1 MEDSRPPPPPIP
13 PSPTLSNPDMI
24 LPFDQNERESSTPS
38 PPFNLPSLSHL
49 QSFYEN
55 RPVPNDYGVE
65 VTRNNAQPGGS
76 WRQKTYPRHTWLH
89 EGHDAASRRLSDIG
103 EEDTSSP
110 TYLGGFAKNSHV
122 PHAAR
127 IARSPKLQLPDH
139 TEAREAAEWSSS
151 SSSTVSAPSE
161 SPMDGNTHSESGVAA
176 EAHNSESFPLRDTV
190 RALQQ
195 GVNGDPSRL
204 SVISTTEEGGPA
216 DELSSVILSSEAE
229 RILENAKKRLTLMEG
244 NLTRAR
250 SSMRM
255 SPSLSASP
263 TPSVGNQSLG
273 LGQPVGGLYQSIS
286 RADRRTSVLR
296 PRATYNS
303 SQDTTNNRHSRVY
316 SETHIPSSDQPN
328 YTGVSR
334 SLSALGSSSTSN
346 FNGDDR
352 SFRYEPTRAYLT
364 HRASVSSM
372 NRPRRVTPSP
382 LKEETSADASQGLG
396 ISTEDKENRIS
407 NIDDFNSTYP
417 QQDPPSRSQSQ
428 LHVRDLQDQMKGLHI
443 KISSLKVKTQEDN
456 LRRRS
461 LQSLRTPSP
470 FTAADQYYTNGLELK
485 ETRSNPSPSLHQG
498 RFTENRQVRQSGNGS
513 SRGGSSLPTSYD
525 VTDGS
530 TSKRSSETGFQAIG
544 PTNNVDDDGQSVI
557 ESLYE
562 DAEEGDYYTDG
573 SSGSEID
580 REALN
585 EILREPLDE
594 DLQDPLDQFPA
605 VPHGADSTPH
615 EERED
620 AFDYEHFILHS
631 ALGNYTRSRMR
642 RSSDASDTS
651 VETTRPIQS
660 RRSVRH
666 SRANSGASLSTVATF
681 ATATEGGHD
690 DIDSVLYW
698 DRKFNDELHYRY
710 PDPEEAQPSSGSE
723 SENMGT
729 PRALRK
735 QPSRKSGMNNRGEVQ
750 PAVQRSESA
759 TTGSA
764 TPTSLVSS
772 LVSTVRAASSP
783 HPKSAENGNMGIND
797 DDTRLLEQLFQS
809 LGNVCMDLQ
818 AITTSPE
825 PDAKKAR
832 LLRRRLD
839 AARRVLDG
847 ELDT

>member
-1 MEDSRPPPPPIP
+1 MHSTTSTEDPRPPPPQIP

-24 LPFDQNERESSTPS
+24 LPFDLNERESSTPS

-55 RPVPNDYGVE
+55 RPYPNDYSMDLA
-65 VTRNNAQPGGS
+65 RNGAPVSVGG
-76 WRQKTYPRHTWLH
+76 RQKGFPRHTWLH

-103 EEDTSSP
+103 EEDNSSP
-110 TYLGGFAKNSHV
+110 GYLSGFVDDLHGPHV
-122 PHAAR
+122 AG
-127 IARSPKLQLPDH
+127 SPVIQHSNEDM
-139 TEAREAAEWSSS
+139 ESAEWSSS
-151 SSSTVSAPSE
+151 SSSTVSAASE
-161 SPMDGNTHSESGVAA
+161 SSIERNRNQQNSYGQDQSAEHIPWQETARAIHNGV
-176 EAHNSESFPLRDTV
+176 
-190 RALQQ
+190 
-195 GVNGDPSRL
+195 GGDVSR
-204 SVISTTEEGGPA
+204 SSTISTTEEGGPA

-229 RILENAKKRLTLMEG
+229 RILDNAKRRLTLMEG

-263 TPSVGNQSLG
+263 TPSAGSPQMG
-273 LGQPVGGLYQSIS
+273 LGQPET
-286 RADRRTSVLR
+286 A
-296 PRATYNS
+296 
-303 SQDTTNNRHSRVY
+303 NNRHSRVY
-316 SETHIPSSDQPN
+316 SETRLPSADQSRL
-328 YTGVSR
+328 TGVDSGLSR

-346 FNGDDR
+346 FNNDER

-372 NRPRRVTPSP
+372 HRPRLSPSS
-382 LKEETSADASQGLG
+382 LGEQTSSDKSQGLG
-396 ISTEDKENRIS
+396 ISTEEDKENRVS
-407 NIDDFNSTYP
+407 SVDEFNSTYP

-470 FTAADQYYTNGLELK
+470 FTAADQWYTNEMELK
-485 ETRSNPSPSLHQG
+485 DSNSSSPNRERGRAPHSQGHPQPS
-498 RFTENRQVRQSGNGS
+498 ES
-513 SRGGSSLPTSYD
+513 SRAREIFPSGHNEAEESSAD
-525 VTDGS
+525 N
-530 TSKRSSETGFQAIG
+530 SSSGIDPASHDDY
-544 PTNNVDDDGQSVI
+544 DDDDAQSVI

-562 DAEEGDYYTDG
+562 DAIEGEYYRN
-573 SSGSEID
+573 SWSGSDID

-585 EILREPLDE
+585 EILREPLDD

-605 VPHGADSTPH
+605 VPHATDATPH
-615 EERED
+615 EDRAD

-631 ALGNYTRSRMR
+631 ALGNFTQSRTR
-642 RSSDASDTS
+642 RSSNASNTS
-651 VETTRPIQS
+651 VETTRPIQN
-660 RRSVRH
+660 RRSARH

-681 ATATEGGHD
+681 ATAAEAHD

-698 DRKFNDELHYRY
+698 DRKFNDELRHRY
-710 PDPEEAQPSSGSE
+710 PESEMDPQFHSSGSD
-723 SENMGT
+723 SETMRT
-729 PRALRK
+729 PRGTRR
-735 QPSRKSGMNNRGEVQ
+735 QSSRKSK
-750 PAVQRSESA
+750 PDPSQRMQWTPQRPESSM
-759 TTGSA
+759 TNPA
-764 TPTSLVSS
+764 TPTSLASS

-783 HPKSAENGNMGIND
+783 HPNSAGSGNMGIND

-818 AITTSPE
+818 TITTSLE
-825 PDAKKAR
+825 PDEKQAR

-839 AARRVLDG
+839 AARRALDG
-847 ELDT
+847 ELDA